1 MSNSLLLNQIK
12 NTNLKESYEF
22 EVKNKVKN
30 SMKPVVTLSLGGSI
44 INPGEIDV
52 GFLEQFSSI
61 INKLIPKYKFILVC
75 GGGKV
80 ARDYIKALPQGL
92 TEGERDY
99 MGIAATWLNAKLL
112 SLYFKGHCAPILP
125 QTVEE
130 LMQQLDQYNVGL
142 SGGFLPAVK
151 TDEDAAIVADLFGS
165 HILINVT
172 NVDGIY
178 NKDPRKYSDA
188 EKYTKLTYN
197 EFYQIINHLSLDA
210 GSNAPFTLIA
220 AKICERSNMRIIIC
234 PKDIDK
240 IEAAINGLN
249 AGTIIQNS

>member
-1 MSNSLLLNQIK
+1 MI
-12 NTNLKESYEF
+12 
-22 EVKNKVKN
+22 
-30 SMKPVVTLSLGGSI
+30 TLSLGGSI
-44 INPGEIDV
+44 INPGQIDV
-52 GFLEQFSSI
+52 QFLEQFSDVVT
-61 INKLIPKYKFILVC
+61 KLIPKYKFIIVC

-92 TEGERDY
+92 TEGERDF

-112 SLYFKGHCAPILP
+112 SCYFKGHCSPILP
-125 QTVEE
+125 QTVED
-130 LMQQLDQYNVGL
+130 LMEQLAHNDVGL

-151 TDEDAAIVADLFGS
+151 TDEDAAVVADLFGS
-165 HILINVT
+165 PILINIT

-178 NKDPRKYSDA
+178 NKDPRMHSDA
-188 EKYTKLTYN
+188 EKFLKLTYK
-197 EFYQIINHLSLDA
+197 EFYEIINPLSLDA

-249 AGTIIQNS
+249 SGTIIQNP